1 MGHDWFL
8 VCLSW
13 GEELLCQCYSWVMIG
28 SWSWEHGGGNYN
40 VSVIHG
46 SWLVLGLS
54 GEGNYHMCYPLVM
67 TGSWCGEP
75 VRGNYV
81 SVLHRPPLVLGVINL
96 GKGIIMSVFF
106 MGHDWFL
113 VWRTW
118 GRELSCQCYSWAM
131 IGSWCGE
138 SGEGNYHVNV
148 IHGSW
153 LVLGVVNR
161 GGGGG
166 GGDYHVSIIH
176 GLCVWCT
183 HWYSGRNG

>member
-28 SWSWEHGGGNYN
+28 SWSCEPGGGNYN

-46 SWLVLGLS
+46 SWLVLGLF
-54 GEGNYHMCYPLVM
+54 GEGNYHISVIHW
-67 TGSWCGEP
+67 SW
-75 VRGNYV
+75 
-81 SVLHRPPLVLGVINL
+81 LVLGVVNL
-96 GKGIIMSVFF
+96 GTGIIMSVFF

-113 VWRTW
+113 VWWTW

-153 LVLGVVNR
+153 LVLGVVNMGGGV
-161 GGGGG
+161 GGGGNIMSVLFMG
-166 GGDYHVSIIH
+166 
-176 GLCVWCT
+176 CVYGAHT
-183 HWYSGRNG
+183 GTAVGMGSPALTAVTSPR